1 MPAPHNDAVS
11 NVLRLTQLWLNG
23 WRHKRVAPSPST
35 RWLMEQAAL
44 RLNVAAPATDDEE
57 FDWVSRTF
65 SQASAMTLYVAARGL
80 ADRGQRDDALA
91 VLGDACRAQ
100 GQASGTQM
108 RVTRPGDAP
117 IVRTTPQ
124 TPESRSKVG

>member
-1 MPAPHNDAVS
+1 MPSPEAVS

-35 RWLMEQAAL
+35 RWLMEQAAA
-44 RLNVAAPATDDEE
+44 RLNVAVPATDDEE

-65 SQASAMTLYVAARGL
+65 SNASAMTLYVAARGL
-80 ADRGQRDDALA
+80 ADRGQPDDALA

-100 GQASGTQM
+100 GQASGTQF
-108 RVTRPGDAP
+108 RVAKPEGAV
-117 IVRTTPQ
+117 IRTTPE

>member
-1 MPAPHNDAVS
+1 MPSPHNDAVS

-35 RWLMEQAAL
+35 RWLMEQAAT
-44 RLNVAAPATDDEE
+44 RLNVSTPATDDEE

-80 ADRGQRDDALA
+80 ADRGQRADALA

-100 GQASGTQM
+100 GQTSGTQM
-108 RVTRPGDAP
+108 RATRPGEAP
-117 IVRTTPQ
+117 VIRTTPE